1 MTAHLGKLKWQLIF
15 LSCILALGQ
24 TNKKVL
30 DVQGGFTTGIPAG
43 KLYKPF
49 LLIILGI
56 LSKSVSERHT
66 STGSGRLLHS

>member
-49 LLIILGI
+49 LLIITRDL
-56 LSKSVSERHT
+56 KQKRF
-66 STGSGRLLHS
+66 

>member
-30 DVQGGFTTGIPAG
+30 DVQGGFKTGIPAG

-49 LLIILGI
+49 LLIITRDL
-56 LSKSVSERHT
+56 K
-66 STGSGRLLHS
+66 

>member
-1 MTAHLGKLKWQLIF
+1 MTAHLGKLKWKLIF

-30 DVQGGFTTGIPAG
+30 DVQGGFKTGIPAG

-49 LLIILGI
+49 LLIITRDL
-56 LSKSVSERHT
+56 K
-66 STGSGRLLHS
+66 

>member
-1 MTAHLGKLKWQLIF
+1 MAADF

-49 LLIILGI
+49 LLIITRDL
-56 LSKSVSERHT
+56 KQKRF
-66 STGSGRLLHS
+66 